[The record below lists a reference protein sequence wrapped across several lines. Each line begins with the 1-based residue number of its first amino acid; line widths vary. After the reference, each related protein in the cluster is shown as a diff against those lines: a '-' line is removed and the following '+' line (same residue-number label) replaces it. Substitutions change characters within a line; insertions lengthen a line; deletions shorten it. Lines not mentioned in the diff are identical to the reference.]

1 MINNHFEVLNQDYLF
16 VNQRN
21 HLSNNQLTA
30 KPKITNHNFN
40 QNNHV
45 IDFLIICLITFFITY
60 KTILKYYKLIF

>member
-40 QNNHV
+40 QNNQFT
-45 IDFLIICLITFFITY
+45 DQQADII
-60 KTILKYYKLIF
+60 